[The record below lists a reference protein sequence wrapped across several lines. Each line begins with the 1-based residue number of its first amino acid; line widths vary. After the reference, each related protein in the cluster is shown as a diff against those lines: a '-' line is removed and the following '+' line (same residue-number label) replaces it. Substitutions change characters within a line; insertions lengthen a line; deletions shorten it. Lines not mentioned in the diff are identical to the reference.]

1 MSQFEIEKPLKQ
13 FSTFGIGGPARFFAE
28 AQTVEAMQN
37 LMRYCHTQ
45 QLPFFILGKG
55 SNVLFDDHGFDGL
68 VILNKIM
75 FCQFDWPVVHV
86 GAGYSFSLLGS
97 QTARKGWAGLEFAS
111 GIPGS
116 VGGAVFMNAGA
127 SGAETA
133 NVLIE
138 VTFINETGELEV
150 LRRDQIDFSYRTSA
164 FQKRKG
170 AIVSAKFLLQPS
182 EEARKKQLGIIDYR
196 TRTQPYSDKSAG
208 CVFRNP
214 SGTLSAGA
222 LIQQCGLKGKR
233 IGGAEVSPMHAN
245 FIVNKE
251 DATAQDILALADFV
265 KTTVKDQTG
274 VELEMEIRCIS
285 RSNIPK
291 SVENFTFDKAS
302 APGLQQTKSVSKQ
315 PMCEHMGDA
324 DSCKDGDAGAVKNE
338 VFNGFGYDV

>member
-1 MSQFEIEKPLKQ
+1 MSQFEIEKSLKP

-28 AQTVEAMQN
+28 AQTVEAMQD
-37 LMRYCHTQ
+37 LLRYCHAQ
-45 QLPFFILGKG
+45 KLHFFILGKG
-55 SNVLFDDHGFDGL
+55 SNVLFDDQGFDGL
-68 VILNKIM
+68 VILNKIT
-75 FCQFDWPVVHV
+75 FCKFEWPVVHV

-164 FQKRKG
+164 FQQRKG
-170 AIVSAKFLLQPS
+170 AIASAKFLLHPS

-214 SGTLSAGA
+214 NGTLSAGA

-251 DATAQDILALADFV
+251 GATAQDILALADFV
-265 KTTVKDQTG
+265 KTTVKDKTG
-274 VELEMEIRCIS
+274 VELEMEIRCVP
-285 RSNIPK
+285 RHN
-291 SVENFTFDKAS
+291 V
-302 APGLQQTKSVSKQ
+302 
-315 PMCEHMGDA
+315 
-324 DSCKDGDAGAVKNE
+324 
-338 VFNGFGYDV
+338 